1 MESYLP
7 AFTKKRGKLSAL
19 PQNVYTGW
27 CSENKRTESERP
39 PDHIVERA
47 CGADL
52 IVRREIGGRDP
63 LNPARQ

>member
-1 MESYLP
+1 MFIL
-7 AFTKKRGKLSAL
+7 AGGVKIRRQRDILITLKKGLVGFVRH
-19 PQNVYTGW
+19 PH
-27 CSENKRTESERP
+27 
-39 PDHIVERA
+39 HIEERA

>member
-27 CSENKRTESERP
+27 WSENNKTERHP
-39 PDHIVERA
+39 HHIEERA

>member
-27 CSENKRTESERP
+27 WSENKKTERP